1 MIFLKLVDKQGNTLA
16 QSSGISIDFS
26 FDRVYEEGD
35 KFIIKLRDCGQF
47 IAMKLD
53 ESLKESIVMI
63 PDKFFEYTLPYGP
76 ELIAYDEESFKKSTH
91 RVTVREAEDDEV
103 YSPRVISENSADKHD
118 VGRYFPHA
126 RANFVTRNDPVF
138 LERNAIDGV
147 IDQKGH
153 GMYPQHSWAGGARED
168 LEFYIDFGQE
178 VEVEKVEFF
187 LRADFKDD
195 HDTWWKSIDIELDDG
210 SLYHAELEKPEGGQ
224 TFVLPEPKI
233 TKTVHLTNFKQVS

>member
-103 YSPRVISENSADKHD
+103 YSPRVISENSIFFSSTICSSVFVVAEKSSVRRKSDLK
-118 VGRYFPHA
+118 PNCSKQ
-126 RANFVTRNDPVF
+126 ANTSPLNG
-138 LERNAIDGV
+138 N
-147 IDQKGH
+147 
-153 GMYPQHSWAGGARED
+153 S
-168 LEFYIDFGQE
+168 
-178 VEVEKVEFF
+178 
-187 LRADFKDD
+187 
-195 HDTWWKSIDIELDDG
+195 
-210 SLYHAELEKPEGGQ
+210 
-224 TFVLPEPKI
+224 
-233 TKTVHLTNFKQVS
+233 